1 MDPNTSPNLPVGAAN
16 LPPISGSPQNNL
28 PSVPAT
34 ASSAG
39 GSLQQA
45 AARAKQT
52 LDQYGRDPY
61 KMSIAFGQL
70 KSGYIADQYHISPN
84 AVEN

>member
-1 MDPNTSPNLPVGAAN
+1 MDPNTSPNLPVGVAN
-16 LPPISGSPQNNL
+16 LPPISGSPQNN
-28 PSVPAT
+28 VPAT

-45 AARAKQT
+45 AAQAKQT
-52 LDQYGRDPY
+52 LNQYGRDPY